1 MGPGCCFPRPDPPG
15 VEPGN
20 AVILPAAILGV
31 GLLALLRVASG
42 RWDPVTGRK
51 VRDFSF
57 AVAGWFLG
65 NALLWG
71 WIRYSYEQSS
81 GLAFIDP
88 RALIPL
94 SLNTL
99 VLLLFYATNR
109 WMALG
114 LLSAFTANWIVT
126 ILIAPFVNGSG
137 ASGIFMIPFF
147 LPLFLAL
154 WSSNERYGNLT
165 G

>member
-1 MGPGCCFPRPDPPG
+1 MQ
-15 VEPGN
+15 
-20 AVILPAAILGV
+20 
-31 GLLALLRVASG
+31 
-42 RWDPVTGRK
+42 GRK
-51 VRDFSF
+51 TRDFSIAF
-57 AVAGWFLG
+57 AGWFIG
-65 NALLWG
+65 NALLWV
-71 WIRYSYEQSS
+71 WIRHFYDQSG
-81 GLAFIDP
+81 GLVFIDP
-88 RALIPL
+88 RAFIPL
-94 SLNTL
+94 PLNIL
-99 VLLLFYATNR
+99 FLLLLYATNR

-114 LLSAFTANWIVT
+114 LMSAFTANWIVT

>member
-1 MGPGCCFPRPDPPG
+1 
-15 VEPGN
+15 
-20 AVILPAAILGV
+20 V

-42 RWDPVTGRK
+42 RWGPVTGWK
-51 VRDFSF
+51 VRDFSIAF
-57 AVAGWFLG
+57 AGWFIG
-65 NALLWG
+65 NVLLWI
-71 WIRYSYEQSS
+71 WIQYSYDQSG
-81 GLAFIDP
+81 GLVFIDP

-94 SLNTL
+94 PLNIL
-99 VLLLFYATNR
+99 FLLLLYATNR